1 VAPPPLTGTRRTL
14 DRDAL
19 GRVARSCLGTTAA
32 DCFAYTYD
40 ALGHLTA
47 VTDPLGH
54 ETTFTPGHLG
64 RVSRV
69 VAADGGVI
77 GYDYDAAGN
86 LVSLVDP
93 NGHET
98 TYEYGPLGE
107 LLEETRPGNRT
118 TAWGYDGKRRL
129 RAQTLPSGATVAY
142 AYDEGGVTIDEV
154 TSIDYSDG
162 RSVDY
167 RRDASGNILGE
178 TDSLVGGFEL
188 YTATYDALDRV
199 DTLRDN
205 HAGLRFDYDYHPNAH
220 GGNLASLTLG
230 DALNATQTYAY
241 DAQGRLTGV
250 GDSEGGQVSW
260 TLSAAGRIATL
271 SLGSGGVYTY
281 TYDGAGKGRLVSI
294 SGPAATISYTYDAA
308 GNVRTRTVDG
318 RTEVFSYDEVNRLTV
333 VDAPGSA
340 DDEAFGYDQAGN
352 RISSNGETWAYNERN
367 ELTRQGAIR
376 HHYDANGNVTMT
388 VDGAVSKRYF
398 WNAADQLTAY
408 TNHAAAVSATYAYD
422 SSGRRVRKVV
432 WSGGVSDV
440 TRFVWEGPRLLAE
453 LDGQGA
459 PKRRYV
465 YRGFTPL
472 AMVEYGGGAPVPY
485 FYVTDALGTPWKL
498 VDASGAVVWSASYK
512 AFGEATVSGVVE
524 QPLRFPGQYYDTESG
539 LHYNY
544 KRYYEP
550 GAGRYFGRDALLE
563 FNGFLYAY
571 GNPFRFVDPTGLI
584 SLELIVPEDRSSVG
598 VLTVYDDFG
607 DPRGYYYALARGNHR
622 NPLEPNGDTPTG
634 LYTVVGRQSGGSVNS
649 YGPHDRLQI
658 DPIGGQ
664 ALDAAANGRKLLRIH
679 GGDRHPAGSY
689 FDTDDRRRL
698 KSTFGCIRLSNED
711 MESLLKLLDQLI
723 TERSSVLYRV
733 SVRARHFLR
742 LPVDGERIDLG
753 VWNLRSTSG
762 PDVAGTPR
770 SRR

>member
-1 VAPPPLTGTRRTL
+1 MQALSTYAYDDRRQLARIRVAGVEVVRYAYDALGQVASIVDGDGTRRTL

-107 LLEETRPGNRT
+107 LLEETRPGART

-129 RAQTLPSGATVAY
+129 RPQTLPSGAIVAY

-167 RRDASGNILGE
+167 RRDANGNILGE

-205 HAGLRFDYDYHPNAH
+205 HAGLRFDYDYHPNAY

-318 RTEVFSYDEVNRLTV
+318 RTEVFSYDEVNRLT
-333 VDAPGSA
+333 A
-340 DDEAFGYDQAGN
+340 
-352 RISSNGETWAYNERN
+352 
-367 ELTRQGAIR
+367 
-376 HHYDANGNVTMT
+376 
-388 VDGAVSKRYF
+388 
-398 WNAADQLTAY
+398 
-408 TNHAAAVSATYAYD
+408 
-422 SSGRRVRKVV
+422 V
-432 WSGGVSDV
+432 WSGGVSDT
-440 TRFVWEGPRLLAE
+440 TRFIWEGPRPS
-453 LDGQGA
+453 GRFS
-459 PKRRYV
+459 RRLG
-465 YRGFTPL
+465 REIP
-472 AMVEYGGGAPVPY
+472 GGGAGLGARLGAGDPV
-485 FYVTDALGTPWKL
+485 
-498 VDASGAVVWSASYK
+498 
-512 AFGEATVSGVVE
+512 
-524 QPLRFPGQYYDTESG
+524 LRFP
-539 LHYNY
+539 
-544 KRYYEP
+544 
-550 GAGRYFGRDALLE
+550 A
-563 FNGFLYAY
+563 
-571 GNPFRFVDPTGLI
+571 
-584 SLELIVPEDRSSVG
+584 
-598 VLTVYDDFG
+598 
-607 DPRGYYYALARGNHR
+607 
-622 NPLEPNGDTPTG
+622 
-634 LYTVVGRQSGGSVNS
+634 
-649 YGPHDRLQI
+649 
-658 DPIGGQ
+658 
-664 ALDAAANGRKLLRIH
+664 
-679 GGDRHPAGSY
+679 
-689 FDTDDRRRL
+689 
-698 KSTFGCIRLSNED
+698 
-711 MESLLKLLDQLI
+711 
-723 TERSSVLYRV
+723 
-733 SVRARHFLR
+733 
-742 LPVDGERIDLG
+742 
-753 VWNLRSTSG
+753 
-762 PDVAGTPR
+762 
-770 SRR
+770 